1 MNESTPDP
9 VALAGYVLRRHEA
22 LLESNDRDEILDIF
36 EDFAAFAPALA
47 RAALAVCRVEELAD
61 RLEREADVL
70 SDSRSG
76 LAVHAGSVK
85 ARTVTRIRAALR
97 EADR

>member
-22 LLESNDRDEILDIF
+22 LLESNDRDEILDIL

-47 RAALAVCRVEELAD
+47 RAVIRVEELAD
-61 RLEREADVL
+61 RLEREAVVL
-70 SDSRSG
+70 EDSRSG

>member
-1 MNESTPDP
+1 MNENTPDP

-22 LLESNDRDEILDIF
+22 LLESNDRDEILDIL

-47 RAALAVCRVEELAD
+47 RAVERLDALTD
-61 RLEREADVL
+61 RLEREAVVL
-70 SDSRSG
+70 EDSRSG

-85 ARTVTRIRAALR
+85 ARTVTRIRAALK